1 MVRVVTTNRRVQTDF
16 SDDDRS
22 VLERVAE
29 GLTDAEIAS
38 QIERPERQVAHSVSR
53 LIQEL
58 GAIDRLELTLIAL
71 DAASSRKHP
80 KQAQKKPGAGAEGGH
95 NAEEECG

>member
-1 MVRVVTTNRRVQTDF
+1 MMTVLRAKTGL
-16 SDDDRS
+16 SEEDRL
-22 VLERVAE
+22 VFGLVAE

-80 KQAQKKPGAGAEGGH
+80 KQAQKKPVAEAEGGH